1 MEMED
6 RADAESVNSMDF
18 GKNLIHCNHIP
29 EDSHLNMQRTR
40 PDPHHDTANS
50 LIGKTRHGFEH
61 YILIRTFMTP
71 SEPEENRS

>member
-6 RADAESVNSMDF
+6 RADTGPVNSMDF
-18 GKNLIHCNHIP
+18 GENLIHCNHTF